1 MLETG
6 KRLSIELKSNLRNIP
21 EKTRTSIE
29 VTSHVGNIFTLDVT
43 LIDSETNR
51 KRINTENDSSIS
63 VEPVSLPEMKIVL
76 SMLNAIN
83 PAMPRAKYRFLINV
97 EICKFAL

>member
-21 EKTRTSIE
+21 EKTNTSIE
-29 VTSHVGNIFTLDVT
+29 VTSHVGNILTLDVT
-43 LIDSETNR
+43 FIDSETNR
-51 KRINTENDSSIS
+51 KRIKTENDSRIR

-83 PAMPRAKYRFLINV
+83 PAIPSAKYRFLINV